1 MAFRNG
7 AAASVWEIIPA
18 ESGNYA
24 DVRITTSH
32 KRQDTGGYEQD
43 FTGKVRFIGQANL
56 DIRKYPHKVEEGT
69 SKAIVRIRL
78 DDVSATVTKYTP
90 RDSDQATWF
99 HNYQCFAFTPAD
111 IAYGNKDSA
120 PAPTTTQK
128 PLVEN
133 IPEEIDEELPFA

>member
-18 ESGNYA
+18 ESGNYC
-24 DVRITTSH
+24 DVRVTTTH

-43 FTGKVRFIGQANL
+43 FTGKVRFIGEANL
-56 DIRKYPHKVEEGT
+56 AIRKYPHSVEEGST
-69 SKAIVRIRL
+69 KAIVRIRL
-78 DDVSATVTKYTP
+78 DDVSATVTKFTP
-90 RDSDQATWF
+90 KDAEKPNWY
-99 HNYQCFAFTPAD
+99 HNYQCYKFTPAD

-120 PAPTTTQK
+120 PAPTTQK

-133 IPEEIDEELPFA
+133 IPEDIDEELPFA